1 MSTFSEE
8 SRLLIGNWE
17 AVTDILQ
24 AHRRLQSEL
33 VGIIRAL
40 EPQLAATDWWAN
52 GWTITYQDQGAVLA
66 NSKWRRGG
74 TDPVMIWLYLFTP
87 DAVFG
92 EASPPVLCL
101 YVVGKRGALLRDLL
115 DQVRERGDGGGL
127 VGELDERTNNNY
139 VARQVVPRCLPEQL
153 DDYTREVSD
162 QILTF
167 FSHYGRL
174 LDELT
179 PMIER
184 HLNAE
189 KDA

>member
-40 EPQLAATDWWAN
+40 EPQLAATDWWSH
-52 GWTITYQDQGAVLA
+52 GWAMTYQDQGAVLA
-66 NSKWRRGG
+66 NSRWRRGG

-101 YVVGKRGALLRDLL
+101 YVVGKRGHCSATCWIKCVSGAMAAAWWVNWMNGRTTTTWHG
-115 DQVRERGDGGGL
+115 RWFRGASPSSWMTTPARSATRFSPSS
-127 VGELDERTNNNY
+127 RTT
-139 VARQVVPRCLPEQL
+139 A
-153 DDYTREVSD
+153 DSSTS
-162 QILTF
+162 
-167 FSHYGRL
+167 
-174 LDELT
+174 
-179 PMIER
+179 
-184 HLNAE
+184 
-189 KDA
+189 

>member
-40 EPQLAATDWWAN
+40 EPQLVATDWWGN
-52 GWTITYQDQGAVLA
+52 GWTMTYQEQGATLA
-66 NSKWRRGG
+66 NSRWRHEG
-74 TDPVMIWLYLFTP
+74 TDPVVVWLYWFTP

-92 EASPPVLCL
+92 EAQPPVLC
-101 YVVGKRGALLRDLL
+101 VWIAGKRAALVRDLIAGIK
-115 DQVRERGDGGGL
+115 ERDGEGGV
-127 VGELDERTNNNY
+127 VGELDERPNNNY
-139 VARQVVPRCLPEQL
+139 IVRQVVPRCLPEQL
-153 DDYTREVSD
+153 DEYMGEVGE
-162 QILTF
+162 QILIF
-167 FSHYGRL
+167 FTHYGRL

-179 PMIER
+179 PVIGR
-184 HLNAE
+184 HLNG
-189 KDA
+189 DRDS